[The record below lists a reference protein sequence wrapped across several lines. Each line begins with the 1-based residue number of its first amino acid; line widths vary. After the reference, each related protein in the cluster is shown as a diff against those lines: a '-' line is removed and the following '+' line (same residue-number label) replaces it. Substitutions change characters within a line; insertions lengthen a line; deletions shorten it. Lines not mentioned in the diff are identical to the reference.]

1 VSHRRRLIGVS
12 LAFVAAGA
20 FAVACGS
27 STNATPTSGQPSN
40 GGGGNNAMASYL
52 SCLRSN
58 GVNIPNVNPSG
69 RPTAR
74 PTARPSGLPR
84 PSGSPGQ
91 GRRGG
96 FPGGGFGG
104 LFGSTAPSGVS
115 QQTWDKARQACASLQ
130 PSFNPQN
137 GGRDNG
143 AFAAYRN
150 CLRDHGVT
158 LNGPGNGQGPQL
170 NTQDP
175 KTAAALKACEPLR
188 PTARPTAS

>member
-1 VSHRRRLIGVS
+1 MSHRRRLFGVS
-12 LAFVAAGA
+12 LALVAAGT

-40 GGGGNNAMASYL
+40 GGGGNNAMATYL

-58 GVNIPNVNPSG
+58 GVNLPNVNPSG

-74 PTARPSGLPR
+74 PTNRPSGAPR
-84 PSGSPGQ
+84 PSGSPGE
-91 GRRGG
+91 GRR

-115 QQTWDKARQACASLQ
+115 QETWDKARQACASLQ

-137 GGRDNG
+137 RGRDNG

-150 CLRDHGVT
+150 CLNDHGVT
-158 LNGPGNGQGPQL
+158 LNGPGQQL
-170 NTQDP
+170 NTADP

-188 PTARPTAS
+188 PTARPSAS

>member
-1 VSHRRRLIGVS
+1 VSHRRRLFGVS
-12 LAFVAAGA
+12 LAMVAVGA

-40 GGGGNNAMASYL
+40 GGGNNAMATYL

-74 PTARPSGLPR
+74 PTNRPSGAPR
-84 PSGSPGQ
+84 PSGSPGE
-91 GRRGG
+91 GRRG
-96 FPGGGFGG
+96 FPGGFGG

-115 QQTWDKARQACASLQ
+115 QETWDKARQACASLQ
-130 PSFNPQN
+130 PSFNPSN
-137 GGRDNG
+137 RPGRDNG

-150 CLRDHGVT
+150 CLSDHGVT
-158 LNGPGNGQGPQL
+158 LNGPGNGQGQQL
-170 NTQDP
+170 NTADP

-188 PTARPTAS
+188 PTARPSAS